1 MSQQNRQAWS
11 PPRLLQ
17 LASGA
22 RRRAD
27 QATDQLV
34 RRISRLRYDPVVNL
48 PRASGDFLGVL
59 DGRTLQVHALL
70 PAGTDPAPR
79 AELLLVRGRH
89 VRRCPATLRPHP
101 DGRLSVEVLARL
113 GDGPGEIP
121 LGKGTWSLAVAVVDR
136 DQSERRYGLRI
147 AEPADRPG
155 PTVAVPPHPVTGW
168 TYWPGRGV
176 KGVAQLTV
184 TGPAAQAEVVALD
197 HSGAQARIR
206 ARLVGVRRLEEPAVV
221 FSPRRGGTDHVVP
234 IAPVD
239 GRFEVTVPVADLVT
253 AAPDRPDEEIIW
265 DVRVRVAPARLVRIG
280 RFLHDLREPRS
291 VLLTSR
297 VILPLGGDDFASY
310 RPYYTASGGLA
321 VAVLRFTR
329 FTGMQ
334 S

>member
-48 PRASGDFLGVL
+48 PRANGDFLGVL

-70 PAGTDPAPR
+70 PAGTDPAAR

-89 VRRCPATLRPHP
+89 VRRCPATLRPRS
-101 DGRLSVEVLARL
+101 DGRHSVEVLARL
-113 GDGPGEIP
+113 GDGPGELP
-121 LGKGTWSLAVAVVDR
+121 LGKGTWSLAVAVADR
-136 DQSERRYGLRI
+136 DQPERRYGLRI

-197 HSGAQARIR
+197 HSGARARIR
-206 ARLVGVRRLEEPAVV
+206 ARLVGVRRWEEPAVV
-221 FSPRRGGTDHVVP
+221 FSPRRGGPDHVVP

-239 GRFEVTVPVADLVT
+239 GRFEVTVPVADLAT
-253 AAPDRPDEEIIW
+253 GRPGDEVIW
-265 DVRVRVAPARLVRIG
+265 DVRVRVAPTRLIRIG

-297 VILPLGGDDFASY
+297 VILPTDGDDFVGY

-321 VAVLRFTR
+321 VALLRFTR